1 MNASR
6 ELRDITLI
14 YPNLST
20 NRVIF
25 RTHCLELCAHRFSQD
40 PYVFWKTFCYVC
52 MVWRPQS
59 LPDHLLGDV
68 VSPGA
73 FPEESWTFL
82 NFLNWS
88 SRKWSWSRTH
98 GSQKGDFEAEIVGGN
113 RWTSPENSPPVT
125 YFPPQSLRVVG
136 FLGLPNLQKGLPN
149 RPFHPKNVYQFEK
162 CTNSLLKSFGKSF
175 WRTLAVS
182 IR

>member
-113 RWTSPENSPPVT
+113 RWTSPENSSTGILWETHFTASNAAP
-125 YFPPQSLRVVG
+125 SVV
-136 FLGLPNLQKGLPN
+136 PN
-149 RPFHPKNVYQFEK
+149 RNGSWIG
-162 CTNSLLKSFGKSF
+162 TISM
-175 WRTLAVS
+175 
-182 IR
+182 